1 MANQVAETILQQLGG
16 CKFIVMTGAK
26 DFVGSDS
33 TLSFRIGRNST
44 SGNGVMIALTP
55 SDTYTIELV
64 RVAKVKG
71 TMTRTILRRLQN
83 VYNDQLQEVFT
94 ELTGLYTRL

>member
-44 SGNGVMIALTP
+44 SGNGVMITLTP
-55 SDTYTIELV
+55 SDTYTVELV
-64 RVAKVKG
+64 RVAKSTG
-71 TMTRTILRRLQN
+71 TIKRTVLSIRED

-94 ELTGLYTRL
+94 RMTGLYTRL